1 VRSSHPNLS
10 GFQIR
15 NPLSGQARCC
25 PSRSWPT
32 TLRNLVVLIV
42 LIVHIARAPSL
53 SAQEPKTGQAPA
65 APVAQPSAT
74 STNATTGTSL
84 RPESGSTSD
93 NLYTNDFFGFTYEF
107 PKGWAVEDEQT
118 KKYVMELSKAA
129 MSAGDPA
136 KKAVVEEQMKRTHV
150 LLTVHQRPYGT
161 PVPVNPAITVMATD
175 VSVAPGIQSGR
186 DQLLALKM
194 GLPQQRLDFKIIR
207 EPTDCTFGGRPFSR
221 MDITVEAANG
231 KTLYLSHV
239 ALVLNR
245 YGIDFMFTAQGSDQL
260 EVLVQTLNTLQF
272 KPIPEPPK

>member
-1 VRSSHPNLS
+1 
-10 GFQIR
+10 
-15 NPLSGQARCC
+15 
-25 PSRSWPT
+25 
-32 TLRNLVVLIV
+32 
-42 LIVHIARAPSL
+42 
-53 SAQEPKTGQAPA
+53 
-65 APVAQPSAT
+65 
-74 STNATTGTSL
+74 
-84 RPESGSTSD
+84 
-93 NLYTNDFFGFTYEF
+93 
-107 PKGWAVEDEQT
+107 
-118 KKYVMELSKAA
+118 MELSKAA

-150 LLTVHQRPYGT
+150 LFTVHQHPYGT

-194 GLPQQRLDFKIIR
+194 SLPQQRLDFKIIR
-207 EPTDCTFGGRPFSR
+207 EPTDCTFGGKSFSR